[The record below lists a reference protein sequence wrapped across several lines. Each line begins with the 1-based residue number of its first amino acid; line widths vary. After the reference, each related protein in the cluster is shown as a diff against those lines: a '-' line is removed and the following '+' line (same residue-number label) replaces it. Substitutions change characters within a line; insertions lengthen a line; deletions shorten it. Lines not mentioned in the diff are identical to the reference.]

1 MYERI
6 IITVIAVIL
15 VPVLTYGV
23 GKLSELINA
32 EVAKIQ
38 NAEVQAA
45 IRKAIEAVEQ
55 AVLYVMQTYVD
66 SLKNAGKFDI
76 DAQKEAFERAKKN
89 ANMLIDKKTQELLAD
104 QYGSFSYWLNTRI
117 EQTVRGNKIEQKT
130 EMKSE

>member
-130 EMKSE
+130 ETKSE